1 MNGGWLLLP
10 FLLVRFGLPP
20 LLDQEALRRAAHFA
34 PRQGGERAAYAV
46 YQGANAGIFLGLFFL
61 RIRWSPTWLLWTGV
75 ACYLLGLGL
84 CAASLV
90 SFSHPDRDGLN
101 TRGLY
106 RFSRNPIYLA
116 YFLCFVGMAAL
127 TQSPALLG
135 LTAVFQCCAHW
146 IILAEERWCAQR
158 FGARY
163 VAYCRRVRRYL

>member
-1 MNGGWLLLP
+1 MDWAGKGAKEMNGGWLLLP

-106 RFSRNPIYLA
+106 RFSRNPHIPGL
-116 YFLCFVGMAAL
+116 FSVLCGHGG
-127 TQSPALLG
+127 PAP
-135 LTAVFQCCAHW
+135 
-146 IILAEERWCAQR
+146 IP
-158 FGARY
+158 
-163 VAYCRRVRRYL
+163 RRCWG